1 MEEQAEV
8 IVEEAIVIEEVKSA
22 PGHSK
27 VKLESPV
34 ENSSIVPPVELAAK
48 ESNVSSSDSR
58 SDSEEEAEYHPQTK
72 EGENVKRDQ
81 NECKTLTTVAMDS
94 EISVTDIE
102 EVHFPVTVVHKMQ
115 DVLEE
120 DLQEM
125 QNGKLQE
132 AKQEHEDINPKL
144 NGDVSFIDS
153 DAMPEV
159 VCYAEVNLH
168 SI

>member
-34 ENSSIVPPVELAAK
+34 ENSSIVVELAAK